1 MWLHIFSNAS
11 CLPVAL
17 MLTPAGHAW
26 QRCGLEVVV
35 LEARERIGG
44 RVHTHSCGGL
54 TAAVD
59 LGASIITGTA
69 IDEEK
74 GLRPDP
80 SAIIARFDVLAPG
93 CHSLLTRN
101 YLQGTAVEKDEPL
114 NPSID

>member
-1 MWLHIFSNAS
+1 MWLHSLFNAS
-11 CLPVAL
+11 CLPLAS
-17 MLTPAGHAW
+17 MLTLAGHAW

-80 SAIIARFDVLAPG
+80 SAIVARYNVLAFPA
-93 CHSLLTRN
+93 HERVLTGNCRGKMR
-101 YLQGTAVEKDEPL
+101 LVV
-114 NPSID
+114 S